1 MQLYKANTSFKVEE
15 REIFYWSSV
24 GPLMLAR
31 ASPPYRGWHN
41 ASDAIIEGHQRPL
54 GDASHS
60 AQKSLAPPTYRRVLR
75 THQSFFLNCRKTRIP
90 LTSRDNFKKTE
101 VKKPNI
107 LHDLRQE
114 KVDSK
119 GYSVV
124 GVCIFGSVRFWAK
137 INNQTEIIIFQVF
150 ESNRIENRFKPT
162 MFGSVRFDS
171 VFFSFQIV

>member
-75 THQSFFLNCRKTRIP
+75 THQSFFLNYRKTRIP

-119 GYSVV
+119 GYSIV

-150 ESNRIENRFKPT
+150 ESNRIEKRFKPT
-162 MFGSVRFDS
+162 MFGSFRFDS
-171 VFFSFQIV
+171 VFFSFQII